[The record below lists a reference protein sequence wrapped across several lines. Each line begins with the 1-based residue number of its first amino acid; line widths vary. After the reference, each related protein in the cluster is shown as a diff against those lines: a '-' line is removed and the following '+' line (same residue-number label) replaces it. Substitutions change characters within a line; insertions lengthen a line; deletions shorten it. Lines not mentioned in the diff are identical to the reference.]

1 MTMNMRVESWM
12 GHSIRFVERTLGDWW
27 AVAADVTKAL
37 GIKNT
42 SEAVHGNPKKRAKGL
57 RDSEKGICKLYT
69 PGGEQEV
76 LVVNEPGIYRLIF
89 RSNKPEA
96 ETFQD
101 WVFEVIKHLRQHT
114 GLEGFQIFRMLDKD
128 HQKEAMARLK
138 ANLDEPVRVDFIK
151 ANTIANKAV
160 SSVYGHPK
168 MIKKDQM
175 TPKMLVQRQEILD
188 DTVNLMSVKEKFG
201 LDLSVSKSIYG
212 KYLYMRTKQA
222 Q

>member
-1 MTMNMRVESWM
+1 MNIRVESWM
-12 GHSIRFVERTLGDWW
+12 GHSIRFVERTQGDWW

-42 SEAVHGNPKKRAKGL
+42 SEAVNGNPKKRAKGL

-96 ETFQD
+96 EAFQD
-101 WVFEVIKHLRQHT
+101 WVFEVIKHLRQQT
-114 GLEGFQIFRMLDKD
+114 GLEGFQIFRMLDKE
-128 HQKEAMARLK
+128 HQREAMAKLSQSLRQ
-138 ANLDEPVRVDFIK
+138 PVRVDFIK

-160 SSVYGHPK
+160 STRHGHTK
-168 MIKKDQM
+168 MLKKHEM
-175 TPKMLVQRQEILD
+175 TPDMLVDRESILD
-188 DTVNLMSVKEKFG
+188 DTVELMGVVDRFSLPIK
-201 LDLSVSKSIYG
+201 VSELIYS
-212 KYLYMRTKQA
+212 KHA
-222 Q
+222 